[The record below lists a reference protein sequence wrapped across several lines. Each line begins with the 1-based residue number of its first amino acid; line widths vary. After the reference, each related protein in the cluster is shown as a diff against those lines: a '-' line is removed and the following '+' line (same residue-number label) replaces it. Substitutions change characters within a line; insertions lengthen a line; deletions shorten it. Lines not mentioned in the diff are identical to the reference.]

1 MNEELN
7 YDELHDYVYMGAIT
21 QYPVGQKIYDFE
33 KEIARILKTKRA
45 KIHLNV
51 QTNTIIISLRKNRH
65 VGIKF
70 SQLFSLQEL
79 FGADDLVIYSPIR
92 CELRIK
98 IIRRKD
104 CG

>member
-1 MNEELN
+1 MSDELN
-7 YDELHDYVYMGAIT
+7 YDELRDYLLSDSMSHLPIHHWVH
-21 QYPVGQKIYDFE
+21 DFE
-33 KEIARILKTKRA
+33 KEIARILKTKKR